1 MPGARI
7 KPKKPKTRPLAD
19 KDFLRLGKEHFA
31 EDFPNPTRQGCPP
44 DSTLKLLADKST
56 EVEESVLT
64 HISSCSPCYRT
75 YSHFLQQQKGKA
87 QSQS

>member
-7 KPKKPKTRPLAD
+7 KPNKPKTKSPTD
-19 KDFLRLGKEHFA
+19 QEFLRLGKEHFA

-44 DSTLKLLADKST
+44 DSTLKLLSDKPT

-75 YSHFLQQQKGKA
+75 YSHFLQQQKGKT

>member
-7 KPKKPKTRPLAD
+7 KPKEPKTKPPAD
-19 KDFLRLGKEHFA
+19 QEFLRLGKEHFA

-44 DSTLKLLADKST
+44 DSTLKLLADKPT

-75 YSHFLQQQKGKA
+75 YSHFLQQQKGKT
-87 QSQS
+87 QSQT

>member
-7 KPKKPKTRPLAD
+7 KSKKPKTMSPAD
-19 KDFLRLGKEHFA
+19 KEFLRLGKEHFA

-44 DSTLKLLADKST
+44 DSTLKLLADKPT

-75 YSHFLQQQKGKA
+75 YSHFLQEQRGKA